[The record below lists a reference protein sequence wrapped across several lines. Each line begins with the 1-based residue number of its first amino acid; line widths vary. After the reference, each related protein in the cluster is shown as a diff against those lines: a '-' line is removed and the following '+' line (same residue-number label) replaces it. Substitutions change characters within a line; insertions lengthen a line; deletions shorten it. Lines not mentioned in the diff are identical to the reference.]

1 MPLDFDINKTIA
13 AVAYLVQKASGEL
26 HVFLAL
32 QTLWLAD
39 QVASVQ
45 LGDTITGDS
54 LLFHN
59 GPVLGTTYNL
69 FNGQGPDGEQALWNA
84 CVSER
89 VNHRVRLLR
98 HVDLGVLSEREIET
112 LNSALIQMKLL
123 SSRPI
128 ISNN

>member
-1 MPLDFDINKTIA
+1 MPADFDLNKTIA
-13 AVAYLVQKASGEL
+13 AVAYLAQKENGEL

-69 FNGQGPDGEQALWNA
+69 FKGQGPDGEQALWNA
-84 CVSER
+84 CVSEH
-89 VNHRVRLLR
+89 VNHKVRLLR
-98 HVDLGVLSEREIET
+98 DVDLGVLSEREIET
-112 LNSALIQMKLL
+112 LGRALIHMKCL
-123 SSRPI
+123 SSRPT